1 MSGAT
6 WLQWAA
12 AIGTLISLF
21 TLALTVFFRMRD
33 SQTRA
38 TIRVEVGPDY
48 TGLSKLIFQV
58 VGRSKI
64 PLHLDHQGFLWT
76 TYESRPICSIEAKEG
91 SDPAVQQGSFRNYVE
106 DLSYLRMI
114 LHKGGYEDKDTASV
128 YFKVQDASGKVH
140 EQPVIFTGLKDPD
153 TTKVVALPFP
163 WYKRWIRS
171 FSRWRQ
177 VRRVQAR

>member
-1 MSGAT
+1 
-6 WLQWAA
+6 
-12 AIGTLISLF
+12 
-21 TLALTVFFRMRD
+21 
-33 SQTRA
+33 
-38 TIRVEVGPDY
+38 
-48 TGLSKLIFQV
+48 
-58 VGRSKI
+58 
-64 PLHLDHQGFLWT
+64 
-76 TYESRPICSIEAKEG
+76 
-91 SDPAVQQGSFRNYVE
+91 
-106 DLSYLRMI
+106 MI

-153 TTKVVALPFP
+153 TTKVAALPFP